1 MNRFLLTI
9 VLLFTVCIAKSQNLD
24 DFTVTPEPGD
34 CYSNSKIKVN
44 LGAGNY
50 APAQLTA
57 EIQLPPTPGLPS
69 TRVQEFDTSEYI
81 FGSLQPGT
89 YTITVINE
97 NGWVRSQPKVVTIPT
112 TYVSTQLT
120 KWKVTASSCNNTNDA
135 KVSFTIVRNTGKG
148 PNFEVSITDDAG
160 NVLVPA
166 QTFTRPNANTDLD
179 VTVQG
184 NATHPLT
191 ANQYVFVNVQDMTGI
206 TPNCELRKERVSIP
220 PINPSVD
227 CIEIEKMDG
236 QSRIQTNM
244 DCKRRI
250 SFRIQRKDGRNDM
263 APIHSYISEN
273 NSGIAIVKRTK
284 RDALG
289 NIIEEA
295 EYDITSSFSANYNI
309 VAEYNSFVS
318 DYVFED
324 GDEVEVTIN
333 IGMTPIREKFT
344 LTPMDPM
351 QIVAAAPNQTPIG
364 IANYSHLDDSC
375 QGHKLLYAAPYYQKV
390 EFPNTANPSDPA
402 GYHKYEWYQ
411 DFSLFLTD
419 DELYN
424 QGKDGYYF
432 EIYKW
437 EGTGTPNLNATVG
450 WKRKTQVPI
459 PAGHPLYMPHDVI
472 PSLQW
477 NDRHDIVDVTDTGYG
492 HYKVVYKKTGLQS
505 CYEPKR
511 MYNFQPVANQ
521 ISQFFDGLYVG
532 KGLFENT
539 VSFRKWISAVSFN
552 YPLEVTIEPISV
564 PGATPSVPP
573 AGTATFTMT
582 FNTSLPLDN
591 GVQHQRSIVFP
602 VKKIVP
608 NAEVV
613 NSNVMYGD
621 FPKGKYRITV
631 KDKCGNTDSR
641 EIDFEEGM
649 TLGENYVKPV
659 LGCEASEIHYAIGS
673 NVRRGTVLWASI
685 VLEKKRPDGTY
696 GPITSQRLD
705 MNDPRGTF
713 VGLEAGEY
721 RVRAYSFS
729 YDKHAVWKRS
739 GSGYVLENLT
749 DVMGVAG
756 YTLIPE
762 YLNALR
768 PGGQEIHRGSVLQIE
783 LEKELELPR
792 TKPLQV
798 SAIGTSCGTAAGT
811 GMAIMYVQN
820 REDVRYPLTF
830 TLYKQDGTEVASVTY
845 DADSEADSHIFRN
858 LSDED
863 YTVKVSHQCTEGIY
877 DVRVKADT
885 YAPPRITASPESQN
899 PCNGDVVRLAFSGSE
914 VLFNV
919 EWFKIKTDGSLESIG
934 TGATI
939 TQTVMTNTQ
948 FQAEYTLKDTSIC
961 GVAVGVTSPV
971 TVAFIPDTTPPVI
984 SGCPASAIV
993 VNAPANACDAVVTW
1007 GTVTATD
1014 NCGFTHTQTHQSG
1027 DRFPIG
1033 IHTVTYLFT
1042 DTSGNT
1048 STCTF
1053 NVEVKSN
1060 ALALDI
1066 QADYIDG
1073 NGNVLNRK
1081 LALNEGFQYKI
1092 VYKNVGLDDLATAT
1106 LTVDFSANPYINI
1119 GVPTYQPTT
1128 LTQMPTY
1135 THVGRVY
1142 TFVLPKEI
1150 LKGSSGERA
1159 IYIPL
1164 TMNATYAEIGTPCM
1178 NIFGVKYEI
1187 EYQRDNQ
1194 LCAAGIQTKTGVN
1207 PIQIST
1213 KNDIRSE
1220 LFCVGSSLEL
1230 KAKPGFTSYKWFK
1243 NGVEIPSATGSSYI
1257 ATEAA
1262 EYMVEKTTVCS
1273 DPTLGGNITVTC
1285 QEIIRFESFSSNL
1298 TADPIRALANGGATC
1313 GADGRWTSH
1322 FILCNEPS
1330 KEITVNF
1337 RDSNIQWQRFRATCS
1352 PPNDGRCQNYNNDCW
1367 ESIPGATGSS
1377 FTVNAAGRYR
1387 LKVSSANGCEA
1398 HYYFEVFMNGLS
1410 GEVVQPV
1417 GHITNYQ
1424 PGHFN
1429 VKMATEGVIY
1439 QYTIKDPNGQTYM
1452 DSSNAANIITYDQY
1466 NGGHDITVRGI
1477 SVPGTYTIE
1486 VKSGSIANCSTIL
1499 RATVEERKNLTTTA
1513 TVLSWSDCNNVKVRF
1528 GAQGGKAPYRFAIWK
1543 IDGVQRYPDYTSIP
1557 DTAFIATI
1565 PEGSVQ
1571 VDQDVHVTQLGRYI
1585 FVVKDA
1591 NGAYAETVSPG
1602 EMIRPEGITDYTIN
1616 VKNVACGDT
1625 SGVVSVTFTTAHP
1638 QDIITRLHRL
1648 QSGTRVQ
1655 TFENASG
1662 IYAQGIVQGKYE
1674 LEVIITQGSRV
1685 CTYVNPI
1692 EIGEDENTL
1701 KAFAGVV
1708 EDKSCDTTNSPKRYK
1723 VHINNVSGGTGT
1735 GYMYKSEGGSYTT
1748 SNVVYLSGSGNV
1760 YVRDSAKCEIAIP
1773 VTITDIPSPEVNV
1786 STVMYSCLGKGTF
1799 TVTASPAGTYEYE
1812 VVGGGITE
1820 RNTSGVFTLD
1830 AGNYSVYVYHQSGSS
1845 SATTPNVLF
1854 QEDFGTGNDTCNNS
1868 IIYMTCKPNEELQ
1881 NSQYVI
1887 TKQVTPRAEWT
1898 TPTDA
1903 SGVVNGRYLAVNANS
1918 NQGNLGVIYTKN
1930 IKDIVAGQDVKVSVK
1945 LYNLLKSTYIGGV
1958 NPNLDFV
1965 LLTSGGV
1972 ELKRISLGQIL
1983 ADEKWHSRAVTFSSA
1998 DIGTNTEVIF
2008 QIVSKEP
2015 VSTSVGS
2022 DVAVDD
2028 ILIWQETKVC
2038 NPRTDAKS
2046 VVIEAAKAFTVTGSA
2061 EDAACDGLGK
2071 LKLRIENRNG
2081 SDIVYSLDN
2090 ANWTTITPTATS
2102 VSNVDTAVIPNL
2114 AAVTSGTVYVRKQN
2128 EPSCLVELTYTIN
2141 ALETVSITTQ
2151 LLRVASCNP
2160 MNADVKVMAS
2170 GGARPYQSVTAVPSG
2185 GISTVANM
2193 VNNEAVFDGA
2203 RALAPGTYEL
2213 RLTDANGCVTTSTL
2227 KVDAPKTLTLEANS
2241 NNACLLP
2248 GEKAE
2253 VTIQVLDGN
2262 GNYRYSK
2269 DGVNFT
2275 PPSATAEYTFEE
2287 LNPGVYVFKVID
2299 GANCSTTITVD
2310 IPEPLTLNVQPT
2322 RALTCATG
2330 SNAVFELNASGG
2342 NPAQPKQF
2350 LWSNDGVSYV
2360 STNVVGITMT
2370 ASGNRATFTTNVEGI
2385 YYFKVVVGSC
2395 ERIVSRQEVK
2405 ISRPQFKTTLTK
2417 VDAVC
2422 HGSETGRINVSLN
2435 DIQGGTAPYELL
2447 LFDGVSTTTQ
2457 AVGNIVNLKANTYRL
2472 TVRDANN
2479 CLSDSQ
2485 TITIGDAP
2493 QLNVTVTTQDVR
2505 CIRGAGGGIS
2515 NGEVEINLVSGGVA
2529 PFSIELHYKDV
2540 PHGTALFNQS
2550 NVNIGDVIR
2559 IPNLIPHEYEYTI
2572 TDANGCITKNTF
2584 HIHGTSDK
2592 IIAKAD
2598 VVPGCDTASL
2608 VVSAYSSAAG
2618 SSIARGSHWIA
2629 IYKQGMTI
2637 PSPPMTPPS
2646 PPTWI
2651 DGGNTWY
2658 AGTVT
2663 DVTTVSGTTVS
2674 GTTATIPGLTPG
2686 AKYRFIVYDSSTK
2699 CYVIE
2704 EVTQVPTA
2712 SSTLSITLTPT
2723 TTTCRGSNDGKIDF
2737 EVKGMNPMITHLKY
2751 QAYYYATHDPVL
2763 GAGGSIAVPP
2773 GVTSATIQTG
2783 TVLGLP
2789 AGKVYV
2795 VFTEETATAPH
2806 CRKASEPVV
2815 VPQAPMEL
2823 VIQDLSIIN
2832 DNCQAGGQ
2840 GSISVDA
2847 RHGVAPYKY
2856 YYHNESALGIP
2867 PAVGSPALTT
2877 LINNSTDGHTVS
2889 GLDRGT
2895 WHVFVRDNNGCIK
2908 TRSVTVDED
2917 KAPEI
2922 SSVVLD
2928 NPCTSDKTAYSVRLN
2943 LTKVGTGQHYYRVK
2957 LGGMPTADWMP
2968 MSVSPYATSVSLPVR
2983 LQPST
2988 QTYTIELKD
2997 ANDCATSE
3005 DIKLYSQVKYEVVTP
3020 LIHCGA
3026 VSADIVIKNLTGGSG
3041 KYAYTINKV
3050 ETVLD
3055 PINHTTSEI
3064 FVPITGMKTTT
3075 AGTVT
3080 VTISPGVLVGSYAI
3094 RLYDEATRSQTSVC
3108 PEVRNF
3114 SIDLPEIPE
3123 MEVLSLT
3130 NPTCS
3135 TGTGSARVK
3144 VSPSV
3149 LAPYTFTIENPT
3161 TSMVLPATSSGV
3173 DYAVFDG
3180 LSGSLT
3186 GETYVVSAVATNG
3199 CVVTK
3204 TVVVTTPAPL
3214 VLASNALTMESY
3226 QCVGNTTSLPT
3237 LTFDLSKVSGGTQSY
3252 TRVEFYE
3259 QSSVI
3264 PVNIKVISQGT
3275 TSYTY
3280 TLTDHVAATQTY
3292 TVKVFDANGCEVI
3305 TPAVTVTPTLVLSSV
3320 TATRSVEID
3329 CTTNQEVVSVTVT
3342 TSVYNGETLL
3352 YEVIKRN
3359 ANGTETT
3366 EFTRSVATTTQ
3377 VFSLPIGNYT
3387 IRVTNPATNCF
3398 VTTAYDVHEP
3408 NSFLFTASNIVNV
3421 KCYGE
3426 ATGAVTLNFS
3436 DMRLGD
3442 GNHAAAG
3449 FEFVISP
3456 VTGSAGSTVTG
3467 TVTGGTVTTVT
3478 NLLAGNYQMIAKALS
3493 NQCSTEPVA
3502 FEILQSERPLA
3513 ATATQTY
3520 GVTCL
3525 DNKGEILIKVTGGE
3539 APYQVILHGS
3549 SGYVSSPQIGGN
3561 IITNEGEF
3569 LFTGLTSNGSSQ
3581 VYTVQVI
3588 DRNGSG
3594 CQDNSVTI
3602 TLVHPTPIT
3611 ATATVIQNVTCKDA
3625 ANGIIE
3631 IANVAGGSGSP
3642 TYFFELRQGTATVI
3656 TQESPRFENLAPGEY
3671 EVWVMDA
3678 WNCDQKIGELNVTEP
3693 EELSLK
3699 VVSAELVVCHGEATA
3714 WINYEVHGGTAPYE
3728 VSIVKAVTGA
3738 VISTDTAFL
3747 GNVARGLSKGKY
3759 EVHIT
3764 DAQGCTMSPVYEF
3777 EVEETP
3783 NLEATATQIHDCQ
3796 DNKYTTWIEVKFKHT
3811 VDPMKLS
3818 YKLGSKSERVF
3829 ARFDTK
3835 RNVAIINANGIDQT
3849 QPLQVLT
3856 IFHRDE
3862 IAATGQVVLCSYT
3875 LGDPVKIE
3883 NLMQLDEVKRVA
3895 NDEINTIQVA
3905 GKDGQYPYTYV
3916 FNGQNQ
3922 GGNGVYK
3929 LKITDPEEIG
3939 EDGKRYKVIDV
3950 IIYDAVGCTVT
3961 ATIKEL
3967 FHDITIPNYFTPDG
3981 DGNND
3986 TWTPKYID
3994 EYPYARTHI
4003 FDRYGRKI
4011 KTLKVG
4017 ESWDGIYNGKP
4028 LPSGDY
4034 WYLLELNSD
4043 IDPRKFKGNFTI
4055 YR

>member
-9 VLLFTVCIAKSQNLD
+9 VLLFTAFIAKSQELN
-24 DFTVTPEPGD
+24 DFTVTPELGD
-34 CYSNSKIKVN
+34 CYSDSKLKVS
-44 LGAGNY
+44 LGTGNY
-50 APAQLTA
+50 APAQLTV
-57 EIQLPPTPGLPS
+57 ELQQPSVPGVPPTK
-69 TRVQEFDTSEYI
+69 TQEFTSSEHI
-81 FGSLQPGT
+81 FGSLQPGV
-89 YTITVINE
+89 YTVTVINE
-97 NGWVRSQPKVVTIPT
+97 NGWVRSQPKTVTIAV
-112 TYVSTQLT
+112 TYTSTELI
-120 KWKVTASSCNNTNDA
+120 KWKITPPSCNNNNDA
-135 KVSFTIVRNTGKG
+135 KVAFTIVRNTGKG
-148 PNFEVSITDDAG
+148 PSFAVSITDLSG

-166 QTFTRPNANTDLD
+166 QIFTRTSANSDLNI
-179 VTVQG
+179 TVQG
-184 NATHPLT
+184 NATHPL
-191 ANQYVFVNVQDMTGI
+191 AENQSVFVNVQDMTGT
-206 TPNCELRKERVSIP
+206 TPNCELRRERVTIP
-220 PINPSVD
+220 AVD
-227 CIEIEKMDG
+227 LAVNCVKIVKMDG

-250 SFRIQRKDGRNDM
+250 SFRIRREDDGNM
-263 APIHSYISEN
+263 APVHKYIRE
-273 NSGIAIVKRTK
+273 NSGVAVVKRTK

-289 NIIEEA
+289 NIVEQA
-295 EYDITSSFSANYNI
+295 EYDITSSFSAGYN
-309 VAEYNSFVS
+309 VVQEYNSFVS

-324 GDEVEVTIN
+324 GDEIEVTVN
-333 IGMTPIREKFT
+333 IGTEPIQEKFV

-351 QIVAAAPNQTPIG
+351 YLRTVGGGPPIG
-364 IANYSHLDDSC
+364 MANYSHLDELC
-375 QGHKLLYAAPYYQKV
+375 QNRKLLYVAPYYQKV
-390 EFPNTANPSDPA
+390 EFPNAANPADPA

-411 DFSLFLTD
+411 DLGLFLTD

-424 QGKDGYYF
+424 QGKEGYYF

-437 EGTGTPNLNATVG
+437 EGTGSANIDATTG
-450 WKRKTQVPI
+450 WKRKTQVAI
-459 PAGHPLYMPHDVI
+459 PPTHPLYMPHDVE
-472 PSLQW
+472 STLVW
-477 NDRHDIVDVTDTGYG
+477 NSRHDVVDVTNIGEG
-492 HYKVVYKKTGLQS
+492 HYKVVYKKTGSQS
-505 CYEPKR
+505 CYAPQG
-511 MYNFQPVANQ
+511 MLSFQSSAQ
-521 ISQFFDGLYVG
+521 IKIQDFFNSLYVG
-532 KGLFENT
+532 RGLFENT
-539 VSFRKWISAVSFN
+539 VSFRRWISAVSFN
-552 YPLEVTIEPISV
+552 YPLTVTIEPISV
-564 PGATPSVPP
+564 PGATPAIPP
-573 AGTATFTMT
+573 GGTYTMT

-591 GVQHQRSIVFP
+591 GVEHQRSIVFP
-602 VKKIVP
+602 VKKIIH
-608 NAEVV
+608 NEAVV
-613 NSNVMYGD
+613 NNNVMYGD
-621 FPKGKYRITV
+621 FPKGIYRITV
-631 KDKCGNTDSR
+631 EDRCGDTYSR
-641 EIDFEEGM
+641 EINFDVGM

-659 LGCEASEIHYAIGS
+659 LGCEASEIEYSMGS
-673 NVRRGTVLWASI
+673 NLRRGSVLWAPI
-685 VLEKKRPDGTY
+685 ILEKKNANGTY
-696 GPITSQRLD
+696 RWITSQRLD
-705 MNDPRGTF
+705 MNAPKGKFT
-713 VGLEAGEY
+713 GLEPGEY

-739 GSGYVLENLT
+739 GSNYILEPLAPTN
-749 DVMGVAG
+749 VMGVAG

-762 YLNALR
+762 YANSLR
-768 PGGQEIHRGSVLQIE
+768 PNGQEIHRGSVLQVEIV
-783 LEKELELPR
+783 KELTI
-792 TKPLQV
+792 TKTEPLQV
-798 SAIGTSCGTAAGT
+798 NASGTSCGTAAGT
-811 GMAIMYVQN
+811 GMAIVYVQN
-820 REDVRYPLTF
+820 REHIRYPLTF
-830 TLYKQDGTEVASVTY
+830 ALYKQDGTEVASATY
-845 DADSEADSHIFRN
+845 DADSEVDSHVFRN
-858 LSDED
+858 LPDGD
-863 YTVKVSHQCTEGIY
+863 YIVKLSHECTVSNY

-885 YAPPRITASPESQN
+885 YAPPRIIVAPQSQN
-899 PCNGDVVRLAFSGSE
+899 PCNGDVVKLTFSGSE
-914 VLFNV
+914 VLFNI

-939 TQTVMTNTQ
+939 TQTVMTSTQ

-961 GVAVGVTSPV
+961 GVAVGLTPPV
-971 TVAFIPDTTPPVI
+971 TVAFTPDTTAPVI
-984 SGCPASAIV
+984 SGCPASPIV
-993 VNAPANACDAVVTW
+993 VNASANSCDAIVTW

-1014 NCGFTHTQTHQSG
+1014 TCGVTYTQTHQSG
-1027 DRFPIG
+1027 DRFTIG
-1033 IHTVTYLFT
+1033 VHTVTYVFT

-1128 LTQMPTY
+1128 LPQMPTY
-1135 THVGRVY
+1135 TNVGRVY

-1150 LKGSSGERA
+1150 LKGNSGDRV

-1164 TMNATYAEIGTPCM
+1164 TMNATYAEIGAPCM
-1178 NIFGVKYEI
+1178 NMFGAKYRI

-1207 PIQIST
+1207 PIEIST

-1330 KEITVNF
+1330 KVITVNF

-1352 PPNDGRCQNYNNDCW
+1352 PPNDGRCQNYDNDCW
-1367 ESIPGATGSS
+1367 EAIPGATGSS
-1377 FTVNAAGRYR
+1377 FTINATGRYR

-1410 GEVVQPV
+1410 GEVIQPV

-1439 QYTIKDPNGQTYM
+1439 QYTIKDPNGQTYL

-1486 VKSGSIANCSTIL
+1486 VKSGSIANCSTTL

-1662 IYAQGIVQGKYE
+1662 IYAQEIVQGKYE

-1868 IIYMTCKPNEELQ
+1868 VIYMTCKPNEELQ

-1945 LYNLLKSTYIGGV
+1945 LYNLLKSNYIGGV

-2160 MNADVKVMAS
+2160 MNADVKVMAT

-2275 PPSATAEYTFEE
+2275 PPSATAEYTFED

-2342 NPAQPKQF
+2342 DPAQPKQF

-2360 STNVVGITMT
+2360 STNAAGITMT

-2447 LFDGVSTTTQ
+2447 LFDGTNTKTQ
-2457 AVGNIVNLKANTYRL
+2457 AVGNIINLKAATYQL
-2472 TVRDANN
+2472 TVRDANG
-2479 CLSDSQ
+2479 CISDSQ
-2485 TITIGDAP
+2485 NITIGQSP
-2493 QLNVTVTTQDVR
+2493 QLNVAVTTVDVS
-2505 CIRGAGGGIS
+2505 CTPGGMS
-2515 NGEVEINLVSGGVA
+2515 YGEAKFEFVSGGTA
-2529 PFSIELHYKDV
+2529 PFSIQLHYKDV
-2540 PHGTALFNQS
+2540 PHGAALLNRS
-2550 NVNIGDVIR
+2550 NVNTGDILVA
-2559 IPNLIPHEYEYTI
+2559 PNLIPHEYIGTI
-2572 TDANGCITKNTF
+2572 TDANGCVTTKTF
-2584 HIHGTSDK
+2584 EIFGTSDR
-2592 IIAKAD
+2592 IVAKATTI
-2598 VVPGCDTASL
+2598 PGCDTASL
-2608 VVSAYSSAAG
+2608 EVSAYSSAAG
-2618 SSIARGSHWIA
+2618 SSIAAGSHWVA

-2637 PSPPMTPPS
+2637 PSGTPPS
-2646 PPTWI
+2646 SPTWI

-2751 QAYYYATHDPVL
+2751 QAYYYATHEPVL

-2773 GVTSATIQTG
+2773 GVTSATVQTG

-2823 VIQDLSIIN
+2823 VIQDLSVIN

-2840 GSISVDA
+2840 GSISVDV

-2867 PAVGSPALTT
+2867 PVVGSPALTT

-2908 TRSVTVDED
+2908 TQTVTVDED

-2957 LGGMPTADWMP
+2957 LGGTSTADWMP

-2997 ANDCATSE
+2997 ANGCPTSG

-3064 FVPITGMKTTT
+3064 FVPITGVKTTT

-3080 VTISPGVLVGSYAI
+3080 VTISPAVLVGSYAI

-3161 TSMVLPATSSGV
+3161 TSTVLPATSSGV

-3186 GETYVVSAVATNG
+3186 GETYIVSAVATNG

-3214 VLASNALTMESY
+3214 VLAPNALTKESY

-3259 QSSVI
+3259 QSSI
-3264 PVNIKVISQGT
+3264 TPVNIKVISQGT

-3320 TATRSVEID
+3320 TANR
-3329 CTTNQEVVSVTVT
+3329 
-3342 TSVYNGETLL
+3342 
-3352 YEVIKRN
+3352 
-3359 ANGTETT
+3359 
-3366 EFTRSVATTTQ
+3366 
-3377 VFSLPIGNYT
+3377 
-3387 IRVTNPATNCF
+3387 
-3398 VTTAYDVHEP
+3398 
-3408 NSFLFTASNIVNV
+3408 
-3421 KCYGE
+3421 
-3426 ATGAVTLNFS
+3426 
-3436 DMRLGD
+3436 
-3442 GNHAAAG
+3442 
-3449 FEFVISP
+3449 
-3456 VTGSAGSTVTG
+3456 
-3467 TVTGGTVTTVT
+3467 
-3478 NLLAGNYQMIAKALS
+3478 
-3493 NQCSTEPVA
+3493 
-3502 FEILQSERPLA
+3502 
-3513 ATATQTY
+3513 
-3520 GVTCL
+3520 
-3525 DNKGEILIKVTGGE
+3525 
-3539 APYQVILHGS
+3539 
-3549 SGYVSSPQIGGN
+3549 
-3561 IITNEGEF
+3561 
-3569 LFTGLTSNGSSQ
+3569 
-3581 VYTVQVI
+3581 
-3588 DRNGSG
+3588 
-3594 CQDNSVTI
+3594 
-3602 TLVHPTPIT
+3602 
-3611 ATATVIQNVTCKDA
+3611 
-3625 ANGIIE
+3625 
-3631 IANVAGGSGSP
+3631 
-3642 TYFFELRQGTATVI
+3642 
-3656 TQESPRFENLAPGEY
+3656 
-3671 EVWVMDA
+3671 
-3678 WNCDQKIGELNVTEP
+3678 
-3693 EELSLK
+3693 
-3699 VVSAELVVCHGEATA
+3699 
-3714 WINYEVHGGTAPYE
+3714 
-3728 VSIVKAVTGA
+3728 
-3738 VISTDTAFL
+3738 
-3747 GNVARGLSKGKY
+3747 
-3759 EVHIT
+3759 
-3764 DAQGCTMSPVYEF
+3764 
-3777 EVEETP
+3777 
-3783 NLEATATQIHDCQ
+3783 
-3796 DNKYTTWIEVKFKHT
+3796 
-3811 VDPMKLS
+3811 
-3818 YKLGSKSERVF
+3818 
-3829 ARFDTK
+3829 
-3835 RNVAIINANGIDQT
+3835 
-3849 QPLQVLT
+3849 
-3856 IFHRDE
+3856 
-3862 IAATGQVVLCSYT
+3862 
-3875 LGDPVKIE
+3875 
-3883 NLMQLDEVKRVA
+3883 
-3895 NDEINTIQVA
+3895 
-3905 GKDGQYPYTYV
+3905 
-3916 FNGQNQ
+3916 
-3922 GGNGVYK
+3922 
-3929 LKITDPEEIG
+3929 
-3939 EDGKRYKVIDV
+3939 
-3950 IIYDAVGCTVT
+3950 
-3961 ATIKEL
+3961 
-3967 FHDITIPNYFTPDG
+3967 
-3981 DGNND
+3981 
-3986 TWTPKYID
+3986 
-3994 EYPYARTHI
+3994 
-4003 FDRYGRKI
+4003 
-4011 KTLKVG
+4011 
-4017 ESWDGIYNGKP
+4017 
-4028 LPSGDY
+4028 
-4034 WYLLELNSD
+4034 
-4043 IDPRKFKGNFTI
+4043 
-4055 YR
+4055 